1 MKMEIEIPTG
11 YKAEWVNGV
20 LTLVQDKKE
29 NLRPVTE
36 RVKTFEDAVAEL
48 GEDNNLVMMFKHFEA
63 EGFAAGSEDFI
74 AYLKLRIITAALNE
88 GWTPQFT
95 GDEYR
100 YSTWFDLYGEQEWND
115 LSEDTK
121 RQRGV
126 LFGGSANHGAL
137 AGFVCARSNAVP
149 SDALAGFVC
158 ARSNAVSSDTLA
170 YIGSRLC
177 FKNRNLALYA
187 GKQFAS
193 LWMDFCYLPNTKCKP
208 YFNEQLSSDNTR
220 LTQM

>member
-1 MKMEIEIPTG
+1 MKIEIEIPKG
-11 YKAEWVNGV
+11 CKAEWVNGV
-20 LTLVQDKKE
+20 LTLIQDKKE
-29 NLRPVTE
+29 DLRPVTE

-48 GEDNNLVMMFKHFEA
+48 GEDNNLVMMFKYFEA
-63 EGFAAGSEDFI
+63 EGFAAGSEDLI

-100 YSTWFDLYGEQEWND
+100 YYTLFNLYGEQEWND

-126 LFGGSANHGAL
+126 LFGGRAHYGAA
-137 AGFVCARSNAVP
+137 AGFVFAYSANAP
-149 SDALAGFVC
+149 SVTDAYL
-158 ARSNAVSSDTLA
+158 
-170 YIGSRLC
+170 GSRLC
-177 FKNRNLALYA
+177 FKNRDLALYA

-193 LWMDFCYLPNTKCKP
+193 LWLDFCYLPNTECKP
-208 YFNEQLSSDNTR
+208 YFNE
-220 LTQM
+220 